1 MERKAFGYSR
11 MVVTYEDGT
20 SAGVCS
26 LHCAVTEMNAKP
38 GKAVRKLEVADR
50 DALTL
55 VDAGTATWVLGGSKR
70 GVMATRAKWAFG
82 TPAAAEA
89 FVRKHGG
96 EIVAWDRALAA
107 AREDVAAAEAQ
118 ERARSR
124 RGMGCAGPSQARR
137 PDPAG
142 PTPTPTSAPTSAPT
156 PTSTPKHPLVLS
168 LSKDEPLP
176 TPTPKLPFVLSLSKD
191 EPLPTPAHRP

>member
-50 DALTL
+50 NDLALLDAT
-55 VDAGTATWVLGGSKR
+55 AATWVLGGKKR
-70 GVMATRAKWAFG
+70 GVMTARAKWAFA

-89 FVRKHGG
+89 FVKRYGG
-96 EIVAWDRALAA
+96 EVVGWDRALAA
-107 AREDVAAAEAQ
+107 AKEDAAAKEAE
-118 ERARSR
+118 ERARTSR
-124 RGMGCAGPSQARR
+124 AMGCAGTSRARKPAPPEPS
-137 PDPAG
+137 PAA
-142 PTPTPTSAPTSAPT
+142 PAPTSSSSSSSIPT
-156 PTSTPKHPLVLS
+156 ALAGS
-168 LSKDEPLP
+168 L
-176 TPTPKLPFVLSLSKD
+176 
-191 EPLPTPAHRP
+191 R